1 MLKETTGAFDGV
13 QTNDGLITT
22 LPTAP
27 NRPSRMVAIVC
38 FFSIV
43 YTKLQSNSIK
53 LYCISLNCYS
63 LFADFNNRSSEEDSG
78 RVDAAG
84 KTALYPAG
92 ERDGE

>member
-13 QTNDGLITT
+13 RTNDGLITT

-27 NRPSRMVAIVC
+27 HRPSRMVAIVY

-53 LYCISLNCYS
+53 LYFISYS

-78 RVDAAG
+78 GVDAAG